1 MLKPS
6 EAGFRRLL
14 PLLRPHLRQLVVGL
28 ICMLVYVSSFL
39 LLLNLAGDLFPAL
52 GSRDLGRVLSLIGQG
67 VLIFAVQ
74 KLAQFGQD
82 SLLAGPARRQVTT
95 PSSSGGSP
103 RVSFSDLLEFS
114 ANTVLRFGGPKF
126 TAR

>member
-52 GSRDLGRVLSLIGQG
+52 GSRDLGRVLSLIG
-67 VLIFAVQ
+67 
-74 KLAQFGQD
+74 LAC
-82 SLLAGPARRQVTT
+82 
-95 PSSSGGSP
+95 
-103 RVSFSDLLEFS
+103 
-114 ANTVLRFGGPKF
+114 
-126 TAR
+126 